1 MINGYMIH
9 METTLASWPLLTLSF
24 MTFDPRLLKHGLLT
38 YGEYGKGFVLTA
50 FVRLANLTL

>member
-1 MINGYMIH
+1 MIH